1 MKMGLKNDIFWS
13 EIESG
18 FEEPGSTPP
27 PRILKSTPGDC
38 MVAVINSSASYNLF
52 LSS

>member
-38 MVAVINSSASYNLF
+38 YNLF